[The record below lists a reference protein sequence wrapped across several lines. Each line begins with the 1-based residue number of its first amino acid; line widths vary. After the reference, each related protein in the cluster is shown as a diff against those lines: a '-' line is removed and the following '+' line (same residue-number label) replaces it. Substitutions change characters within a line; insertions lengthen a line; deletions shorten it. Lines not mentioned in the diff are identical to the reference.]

1 MFELIPME
9 RRMANFDPFRMM
21 ADMERS
27 FFGQPSN
34 RAISA
39 FRTDVSD
46 IGDAY
51 KLEAELPGFK
61 KEDIHVGVDKNVVSV
76 TAERHSEAENSD
88 KRDKFIRKER
98 SYGSY
103 KRSFTIGEN
112 VDTSAIRAAYDNGV
126 LTLTLPKKVEEEQKT
141 FDIVVE

>member
-1 MFELIPME
+1 MSTWLTSYNPFDAMDNFEK
-9 RRMANFDPFRMM
+9 NFFNDPFFTGNGNRPIAFGTDITDEGDSYQLT
-21 ADMERS
+21 AD
-27 FFGQPSN
+27 
-34 RAISA
+34 
-39 FRTDVSD
+39 
-46 IGDAY
+46 
-51 KLEAELPGFK
+51 LPGFK